1 MNLRKF
7 AQGQSCTLRLIDDNG
22 IRICNGNNDSVVLCH
37 IRMGGVAGT
46 GQKPNDLIGVHACSA
61 CHDRL
66 DGRRTDDVSSLD
78 RDILRALCQTLDRV
92 GKKIE
97 KNN

>member
-7 AQGQSCTLRLIDDNG
+7 AKGQECTLRLIDDDG
-22 IRICNGNNDSVVLCH
+22 FRICNGDPDTVVLAH
-37 IRMGGVAGT
+37 LRMGGVAGV

-66 DGRRTDDVSSLD
+66 DGRRDDLVSNLD
-78 RDILRALCQTLDRV
+78 RDVLRALCQTLDRV
-92 GKKIE
+92 GKEIDA
-97 KNN
+97 